1 MPTIKI
7 SLDPET
13 YASLSGV
20 AVRGPRPIPGQAFV
34 LLRRSLRL
42 PFPLEA
48 NTEKPLAQATE
59 DHAA

>member
-1 MPTIKI
+1 MPTIKV

-13 YASLSGV
+13 YTSLSSA
-20 AVRGPRPIPGQAFV
+20 AVRERRPIPGQAFV
-34 LLRRSLRL
+34 LLRRSLGL